1 MSQKHSPFLALPQTC
16 KMRFYP
22 REHRQWRFTLSHV
35 TQVNTV
41 RKKKFAR
48 AQMSQNWVNITCF
61 SHFSQKLL
69 NFWTPQNMKKLKFY
83 LRKHRQNPRN
93 IVITR
98 VLCLPRRQKHCK
110 YHVSQSWWIHKIATT
125 TRSVPDPAGC
135 FCYQTMVAL
144 PSRRLESQQPRI
156 SPGMVNNCASLLV
169 NLMGKI
175 TRNGS

>member
-1 MSQKHSPFLALPQTC
+1 
-16 KMRFYP
+16 
-22 REHRQWRFTLSHV
+22 
-35 TQVNTV
+35 VNTV

-48 AQMSQNWVNITCF
+48 AQMSQNWVNITF
-61 SHFSQKLL
+61 IYTFFQKML
-69 NFWTPQNMKKLKFY
+69 NFRTPQNMKKCSFISENTGKIQETL
-83 LRKHRQNPRN
+83 
-93 IVITR
+93 
-98 VLCLPRRQKHCK
+98 LCLPRRQKHCK

-135 FCYQTMVAL
+135 FCYQTMVDL

-156 SPGMVNNCASLLV
+156 SPGMVNNCESLLV